1 MIINWTE
8 WKAMPP
14 PAACRLISGP
24 AGPGAYQI
32 MNKLTHEFIQFGES
46 VECQKRMKSL
56 YPKPYGVGTRNN
68 EDKRLYILENWKKL
82 VYRTTSVNTKADAV
96 TIDRYLKSFN
106 NHKFNT

>member
-8 WKAMPP
+8 WKAMPAP
-14 PAACRLISGP
+14 EDFRLISGP
-24 AGPGAYQI
+24 IGPGAYQI
-32 MNKLTHEFIQFGES
+32 MNKQTQELIQFGEGT
-46 VECQKRMKSL
+46 ECQKRMKSL

-68 EDKRLYILENWKKL
+68 ENKRLYILENWRNL
-82 VYRTTSVNTKADAV
+82 VYRTTAANTKAEAV